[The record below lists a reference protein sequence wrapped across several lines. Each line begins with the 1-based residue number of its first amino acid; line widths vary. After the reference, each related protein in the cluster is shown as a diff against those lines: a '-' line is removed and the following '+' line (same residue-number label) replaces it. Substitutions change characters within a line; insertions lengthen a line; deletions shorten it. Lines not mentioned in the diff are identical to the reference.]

1 MSEKKSDSMKILR
14 FYAENVLKL
23 KAVEIVPKDN
33 MVEIRGKNA
42 SGKSSIL
49 DSIVMALAGGKS
61 IPEKPINK
69 GADKGKIVIELPM
82 YKITRSFTKDNSYL
96 AIEAV
101 DGSKVKSPQKFLD
114 DLVGSISF
122 DPLEFINKEG
132 AEQRRVVLEL
142 IGVDVDAL
150 DKEEKELRDQRTIIG
165 RDVKTA
171 KATLDG
177 LTFDQEVGVAEEVSV
192 TDIAGK
198 MNTDMEFN
206 VRWDALNTSNEYR
219 KEQARENRK
228 KIEEHKAEIIK
239 LETANNNL
247 KAEYETTLA
256 ELNAEP
262 KRDISDVQS
271 QIAAAEDTNRKI
283 RSNKLY
289 LDAKEKHAD
298 QTKLYDSKTTEI
310 ETVEK
315 KRKIALE
322 GAKMPVVG
330 LTFDENGLLYDG
342 IPLAQASDGQKLM
355 IGLQISMALNPTLR
369 VLRIKDGSLLDNDNR
384 AIIREIIKDQDFQL
398 WMESVSDDKN
408 VGIFIEDGGVVAIDG
423 KAQAKPKEVKKA
435 VAPVKEVVEKEDVPV
450 PAATKSEVQ
459 PPEEW

>member
-1 MSEKKSDSMKILR
+1 MTEKKSDSMKILR

-49 DSIVMALAGGKS
+49 DSIVMALTGGKS

-69 GADKGKIVIELPM
+69 GADKGKIIIELPM

-122 DPLEFINKEG
+122 DPLDFINKEG
-132 AEQRRVVLEL
+132 VEQRRVVLEL

-177 LTFDQEVGVAEEVSV
+177 LTFDQEVGSDSEEVSII
-192 TDIAGK
+192 DIAGK
-198 MNTDMEFN
+198 MNADMEFN
-206 VRWDALNTSNEYR
+206 VEWDRKNTDNEDR
-219 KEQARENRK
+219 KNQAKANRQ

-239 LETANNNL
+239 LETANNTL
-247 KAEYETTLA
+247 KSEYESALA
-256 ELNAEP
+256 ELNEEP
-262 KRDISDVQS
+262 KRDTSDVQS
-271 QIAAAEDTNRKI
+271 QIAKAEDTNRKI
-283 RSNKLY
+283 RSNKQY
-289 LDAKEKHAD
+289 LDAKEKHTD
-298 QTKLYDSKTTEI
+298 QTKLYDSKTSEI

-315 KRKIALE
+315 KRKVALE
-322 GAKMPVVG
+322 GAKMPVDN
-330 LTFDENGLLYDG
+330 LTFDESGLLYEG

-408 VGIFIEDGGVVAIDG
+408 VGIFIEDGGVMAIDG
-423 KAQAKPKEVKKA
+423 KAQVKPKEVKKQA
-435 VAPVKEVVEKEDVPV
+435 TAVKEEVPV
-450 PAATKSEVQ
+450 STKPVPEV
-459 PPEEW
+459 PNDW

>member
-1 MSEKKSDSMKILR
+1 M
-14 FYAENVLKL
+14 KL

-69 GADKGKIVIELPM
+69 GADKGKIIIELPM

-150 DKEEKELRDQRTIIG
+150 DMEEKELRDQRMIIG
-165 RDVKTA
+165 RDMKIA
-171 KATLDG
+171 KGTLDS
-177 LTFDQEVGVAEEVSV
+177 LTFDQEVGGLLEVSV

-198 MNTDMEFN
+198 MNADMEFN
-206 VRWDALNTSNEYR
+206 IAWDQKNTDNEDL
-219 KEQARENRK
+219 KNQARENRK
-228 KIEEHKAEIIK
+228 KIEEHKVEIIK

-256 ELNAEP
+256 ELNANP

-271 QIAAAEDTNRKI
+271 QIAAAEDKNRKI

-298 QTKLYDSKTTEI
+298 QTKLYDSKTSEI
-310 ETVEK
+310 EAVEK
-315 KRKIALE
+315 KRKVALE

-423 KAQAKPKEVKKA
+423 KAQAKPKEMKKA
-435 VAPVKEVVEKEDVPV
+435 AAPVKEVVEKENVPV
-450 PAATKSEVQ
+450 PAATKPEIQ

>member
-1 MSEKKSDSMKILR
+1 MTEKKIDSMKILR

-49 DSIVMALAGGKS
+49 DSIVMALTGGKS

-69 GADKGKIVIELPM
+69 GADKGKIIIELPM

-101 DGSKVKSPQKFLD
+101 DGSKIKSPQKFLD

-122 DPLEFINKEG
+122 DPLDFINKT
-132 AEQRRVVLEL
+132 EQRRVVLEL

-150 DKEEKELRDQRTIIG
+150 DKEEKELREQRTIIG

-177 LTFDQEVGVAEEVSV
+177 LTFDQEVGSDSEEVSI

-198 MNTDMEFN
+198 MNKDMEFN
-206 VRWDALNTSNEYR
+206 VEWDRKNTENEDR
-219 KEQARENRK
+219 KNEAKANRK
-228 KIEEHKAEIIK
+228 KIDECRDEILRLELVNNGLK
-239 LETANNNL
+239 LD
-247 KAEYETTLA
+247 YENVFA
-256 ELNAEP
+256 ELSEEP
-262 KRDISDVQS
+262 KRDISDIQS
-271 QIAAAEDTNRKI
+271 QIAVAEDKNRKI

-289 LDAKEKHAD
+289 LEAKEKHAD
-298 QTKLYDSKTTEI
+298 QTKLYDTKTSEI

-315 KRKIALE
+315 KRKISLE
-322 GAKMPVVG
+322 GAKMPVAG

-423 KAQAKPKEVKKA
+423 KAQVKPKEVKKQA
-435 VAPVKEVVEKEDVPV
+435 TAVKEEVPV
-450 PAATKSEVQ
+450 STKPVPEV
-459 PPEEW
+459 PDDW

>member
-69 GADKGKIVIELPM
+69 GAEKGKIVIELPM

-132 AEQRRVVLEL
+132 TEQRRVVLEL

-165 RDVKTA
+165 RDVKSA
-171 KATLDG
+171 KATLDS

-192 TDIAGK
+192 TDIAGQ
-198 MNTDMEFN
+198 MNADMEFN
-206 VRWDALNTSNEYR
+206 VKWDALNTSNESR
-219 KEQARENRK
+219 KEQAKANRQ
-228 KIEEHKAEIIK
+228 KIEEYKVEIAK
-239 LETANNNL
+239 LETANDKL
-247 KAEYETTLA
+247 KTEYQTTLA

-271 QIAAAEDTNRKI
+271 QIAVAEDKNRKI

-289 LDAKEKHAD
+289 LEAKEKHAD
-298 QTKLYDSKTTEI
+298 QTRLYDSKTSEI
-310 ETVEK
+310 ESVEK
-315 KRKIALE
+315 KRKEALE
-322 GAKMPVVG
+322 GAKMPVAG
-330 LTFDENGLLYDG
+330 LTFDESGLLYEG

-423 KAQAKPKEVKKA
+423 KAQAKPKEVKKI
-435 VAPVKEVVEKEDVPV
+435 VAMKEEKKEEEVVKEGVKSGI
-450 PAATKSEVQ
+450 AA
-459 PPEEW
+459 PEEW